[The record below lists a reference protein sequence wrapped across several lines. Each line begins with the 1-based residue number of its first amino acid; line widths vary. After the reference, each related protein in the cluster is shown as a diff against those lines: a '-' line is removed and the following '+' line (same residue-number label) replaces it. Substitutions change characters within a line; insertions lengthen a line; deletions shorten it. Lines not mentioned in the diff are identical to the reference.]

1 YDGSTDEGEWT
12 GFLSFDN
19 LPHVYDPPSGII
31 VTANQ
36 RVVGNDYPYFL
47 SHVWL
52 PPYRARRIFDLLS
65 AKPKLS
71 VDDFRNVQTDV
82 YSIANVTF
90 ARAAAKILSEPPAVA
105 TGSVSEPRAVTT
117 GSVAQLIS
125 E

>member
-1 YDGSTDEGEWT
+1 
-12 GFLSFDN
+12 
-19 LPHVYDPPSGII
+19 PSGII

-71 VDDFRNVQTDV
+71 VDDFRRVEGDV
-82 YSIANVTF
+82 YSIGDVTF
-90 ARAAAKILSEPPAVA
+90 ARAASKILSEPRPVGVAGGPVSVTGAVA
-105 TGSVSEPRAVTT
+105 TGSTT
-117 GSVAQLIS
+117 LADVKPLIADLQS
-125 E
+125 WDGM